1 MDENL
6 TPTNGHGDGNGAN
19 GNGGP
24 ALSPQNLQVLE
35 LTRKD
40 FVSDQEVRWCPGCG
54 DYGILAAIQFLLPEL
69 GKTAAELT
77 KAEKNG
83 VSHRAQAL
91 AQLVERLRAFENA

>member
-1 MDENL
+1 QVID
-6 TPTNGHGDGNGAN
+6 TPRGDGGF
-19 GNGGP
+19 GYDP
-24 ALSPQNLQVLE
+24 H
-35 LTRKD
+35 
-40 FVSDQEVRWCPGCG
+40 
-54 DYGILAAIQFLLPEL
+54 FLLPEL